1 MQALFAA
8 QFFIACDAVS
18 GDNSSAMTAV
28 LSIHSSVTAGF
39 VGNSVAGPVLLSLG
53 VQPLLVDTVM
63 LAAHPGYGRRAGG
76 AVPNELL
83 QDVLDGISDLTD
95 LRRINAMVSGYLGAM
110 GQVTGIASMIDTWRR
125 AASGPYI
132 LDPVLGDAGR
142 LYMPQQLV
150 AATRDELLPRADII
164 TPNSFELA
172 HLSGMAVTCR
182 DSAQAAAAS
191 LLAQN
196 DLSAVVATGI
206 AHPAQGVGDLM
217 VMKAGDSLWSSA
229 VPNASNVAGGGDL
242 LTSLLAGLLARGAPL
257 EQAFSNA
264 SSTAQR
270 IVAAS
275 DSPRD
280 LALLENLGPVAALVG
295 DGGGSAA

>member
-1 MQALFAA
+1 
-8 QFFIACDAVS
+8 
-18 GDNSSAMTAV
+18 
-28 LSIHSSVTAGF
+28 
-39 VGNSVAGPVLLSLG
+39 
-53 VQPLLVDTVM
+53 
-63 LAAHPGYGRRAGG
+63 
-76 AVPNELL
+76 
-83 QDVLDGISDLTD
+83 
-95 LRRINAMVSGYLGAM
+95 
-110 GQVTGIASMIDTWRR
+110 
-125 AASGPYI
+125 
-132 LDPVLGDAGR
+132 
-142 LYMPQQLV
+142 
-150 AATRDELLPRADII
+150 
-164 TPNSFELA
+164 
-172 HLSGMAVTCR
+172 MAVTCR

-206 AHPAQGVGDLM
+206 ADPAQGVGDLM

>member
-1 MQALFAA
+1 
-8 QFFIACDAVS
+8 
-18 GDNSSAMTAV
+18 MTAV

-53 VQPLLVDTVM
+53 IQPLLVDTVM

-83 QDVLDGISDLTD
+83 RDVLDGISDLTD
-95 LRRINAMVSGYLGAM
+95 LRHIDAMVSGYLGAA
-110 GQVTGIASMIDTWRR
+110 GQVAAIVVMSETWRR

-132 LDPVLGDAGR
+132 LDPVLGDSGR
-142 LYMPQQLV
+142 LYMPEQLV
-150 AATRDELLPRADII
+150 AAIRDELLPRADII

-196 DLSAVVATGI
+196 DLTAVVATGI
-206 AHPAQGVGDLM
+206 ADPAQGVGDLM
-217 VMKAGDSLWSSA
+217 VAKAGDSQWSSA
-229 VPNASNVAGGGDL
+229 NVAGGGDL

-257 EQAFSNA
+257 ERAFSNA